1 MRTIFTFILSFILF
15 VSNTN
20 AQVGI
25 STTTPQAALDITSTD
40 SGILIPRV
48 ALNSSADTGTVLNP
62 DGTALVEGTMVYN
75 NGNGTLTEKGFYFWN
90 GSDWDKLVDNTP
102 HIHIGKFRITST
114 GIVNFTGLPFK
125 PTRISFTA
133 YANVDDYNQ
142 SASNSTGNN
151 NNNTKENTHGSM
163 KGYAYE
169 IDGSIL
175 QQSIFNGG
183 SGNSINNISR
193 YASSTN
199 CIGLRYTNQNG
210 GNLGLTTATL
220 TAFNDDGF
228 TLNIT
233 NAVDNVVVI
242 YEAYRY

>member
-62 DGTALVEGTMVYN
+62 DGSPLVEGTMVFN

-114 GIVNFTGLPFK
+114 GTVNFTGLPFK
-125 PTRISFTA
+125 PTRIVFTA
-133 YANVDDYNQ
+133 YANVDTYDLNDD
-142 SASNSTGNN
+142 NSGGNN
-151 NNNTKENTHGSM
+151 NNNTKENTFGSM
-163 KGYAYE
+163 KGYA
-169 IDGSIL
+169 INNGGTIM
-175 QQSIFNGG
+175 QQVIFNGG
-183 SGNSINNISR
+183 SGSSINDISR
-193 YASSTN
+193 YASDSHS
-199 CIGLRYTNQNG
+199 IGLRYTNNNG
-210 GNLGLTTATL
+210 DNLGLTNATI
-220 TAFNDDGF
+220 TSFNDDGF

>member
-62 DGTALVEGTMVYN
+62 DGSPLVEGTMVFN

-114 GIVNFTGLPFK
+114 GTVNFTGLPFK
-125 PTRISFTA
+125 PSRIVFTA
-133 YANVDDYNQ
+133 YANVDDLV
-142 SASNSTGNN
+142 
-151 NNNTKENTHGSM
+151 KEFDYKPAMRVKEGV
-163 KGYAYE
+163 
-169 IDGSIL
+169 
-175 QQSIFNGG
+175 
-183 SGNSINNISR
+183 
-193 YASSTN
+193 TN
-199 CIGLRYTNQNG
+199 FVKWYKDFYDI
-210 GNLGLTTATL
+210 
-220 TAFNDDGF
+220 
-228 TLNIT
+228 
-233 NAVDNVVVI
+233 
-242 YEAYRY
+242 